1 MLKRAL
7 FISLLGFQLSAE
19 FAHAQQSSSTQPANP
34 PAQSNTPFAT
44 KDSPDVWQPVTN
56 KEGNFS
62 IIFPVNTKREATRSR
77 IQMQDGNGIETRFTA
92 PTANANYQAAITF
105 LSDNIATP
113 QSVRQRFDALLK
125 NLKSNPKIKWLSGGE
140 IEYKGNPGIEL
151 KVIIPDN
158 KIITWS
164 RQYFAFGC
172 IYETTA
178 RYTASEP
185 EIKEPKLFL
194 DSFTLLGP
202 PTQRPTL
209 AAPKQES
216 LPDFTPLTQTMY
228 YVSPET
234 LRKQAIQ
241 PIEPDFSKKAPFWEI
256 KLRVT
261 VSPDGKVVQVE
272 PADGYSSLLED
283 ASKAA
288 KKWTFKPFL
297 LAGKPVTVQGQ
308 LVFKSSYRGNTTP
321 K

>member
-7 FISLLGFQLSAE
+7 FISLLGFLLSAE
-19 FAHAQQSSSTQPANP
+19 FALAQQSSSTQPANP
-34 PAQSNTPFAT
+34 PAQNNTPPAT
-44 KDSPDVWQPVTN
+44 KDSPDVWQPVAN

-62 IIFPVNTKREATRSR
+62 IIFPVNAKHEATRSR
-77 IQMQDGNGIETRFTA
+77 IQLQDGNGIETRFTA
-92 PTANANYQAAITF
+92 PTTSGTYQAAFTF

-125 NLKSNPKIKWLSGGE
+125 NLKTNPTIKWLGGGE

-151 KVIIPDN
+151 KVLVPEKKMLI
-158 KIITWS
+158 WS

-172 IYETTA
+172 IYEITA

-185 EIKEPKLFL
+185 EIKEPKNFL

-202 PTQRPTL
+202 PTQRPTI

-216 LPDFTPLTQTMY
+216 LPDFTPVAQNMY

-261 VSPDGKVVQVE
+261 VSPEGKVVQ
-272 PADGYSSLLED
+272 ADPVDAYSPIYDD
-283 ASKAA
+283 AIKAA
-288 KKWTFKPFL
+288 KKWAFKPFL
-297 LAGKPVTVQGQ
+297 HAGKPVSVQGQ
-308 LVFKSSYRGNTTP
+308 LVFKSSGTRIQ
-321 K
+321 

>member
-7 FISLLGFQLSAE
+7 FVSLLGFLLSAE
-19 FAHAQQSSSTQPANP
+19 FALAQQGSSTKPATP
-34 PAQSNTPFAT
+34 PAQNNTPLAT
-44 KDSPDVWQPVTN
+44 KDAPDVWQPVAN

-62 IIFPVNTKREATRSR
+62 IIFPVNAKNEATRSR

-92 PTANANYQAAITF
+92 PTASGTYQAAFTF

-125 NLKSNPKIKWLSGGE
+125 NLKANPKIKWLSGGE

-151 KVIIPDN
+151 KVMVLEN
-158 KIITWS
+158 KTITWS

-185 EIKEPKLFL
+185 EIKEPKIFL

-202 PTQRPTL
+202 PTQRPTI
-209 AAPKQES
+209 AVTKQDS
-216 LPDFTPLTQTMY
+216 LPDFTPLTQTIY

-241 PIEPDFSKKAPFWEI
+241 PVEPDFSKKAPFWEI

-261 VSPDGKVVQVE
+261 VSPEGKVVQ
-272 PADGYSSLLED
+272 ADPVDAYSPIYDD
-283 ASKAA
+283 AIKAA
-288 KKWTFKPFL
+288 KKWSFKPFL
-297 LAGKPVTVQGQ
+297 HAGKPVSVQGQ
-308 LVFKSSYRGNTTP
+308 LVFKSAGGGSASP